1 MNSLVFVAVHGACP
15 PVAGNAD
22 RPAVAFDGRETVRA
36 FSKQPQLS
44 MSPWAKAAVWILDHP
59 RPIWTGIA
67 ILTVLMGL
75 LMGRLEID
83 HKAGNFVSD
92 EEEYVRIF
100 EETTEVFGRS
110 ETILYAVF
118 HDTHPTDSTFLHRL
132 DTLTQHVE
140 TLDGVESVLSL
151 SNVPHLRRDNGSL
164 HTETL
169 YEANLPEENLAER
182 FDREPFLRGVLLSED
197 GSATLMMVRIDP
209 AFNATPARIDLVH
222 YIEGAAERMPGEV
235 ALAGFPYLRTQ
246 YAERVTRE
254 SPLFTVLAL
263 IISLVFLFVT
273 FRAWRAVVIPTLI
286 VGLGIVWTFGL
297 MALFGHQLNLVTAVL
312 PALIVII
319 GMANAIH
326 LSTKFFDQ
334 YNATQDRRLAVVET
348 VRTVGLAT
356 FLTCLTTAVGFAV
369 LLLSGNRI
377 LMGFGIFAAVGIM
390 LLYVLSITIIPLTYA
405 RMRPPTTKG
414 SLVSHDRFADYFD
427 AKADLMRRRGGAV
440 IAAALALSVLAII
453 GATRI
458 STDIFVFADFYEDDP
473 LRQDLAV
480 FEEHFG
486 GVLPLEVVI
495 ESDRPG
501 RFKTLAPMRR
511 IEVLQEQF
519 SDFEYVGS
527 ALSAVDLVKMGN
539 QAYFGGHPG
548 AYRLPASYELPFL
561 QNALGRFIGE
571 EADTTLLSNLPLFV
585 DSTFSKTR
593 IYLGVS
599 DIGTER
605 MNMLADTVRAMT
617 QSTFSGD
624 EYDVYVT
631 GTAIISTRSG
641 ESLVHNLIVS
651 LSVALLVISV
661 LMAFLFRSVP
671 LTFVSLVPNVI
682 PLLLVGGA
690 MGFAGITLKPSTAL
704 IFSLAF
710 GIAVDDTIHFLA
722 KYRIHRDEGDSR
734 NEAIRNTLRETGK
747 AILFTS
753 LILMSGFLVFTLSS
767 FGGTVTMGAL
777 TALTLGVAL
786 VANLFLLPALLFR
799 FGPEEHHRKPIE
811 IESTTESA
819 PL

>member
-1 MNSLVFVAVHGACP
+1 
-15 PVAGNAD
+15 
-22 RPAVAFDGRETVRA
+22 
-36 FSKQPQLS
+36 
-44 MSPWAKAAVWILDHP
+44 MSPWSRAAVWILDHP
-59 RPIWTGIA
+59 RPIWTAIA
-67 ILTVLMGL
+67 VVTVFTGL

-83 HKAGNFVSD
+83 HTAGNFVSEED
-92 EEEYVRIF
+92 EFVRVF

-110 ETILYAVF
+110 ETILYVVF
-118 HDTHPTDSTFLHRL
+118 HDVHPIDSTFLHRL
-132 DTLTQHVE
+132 DTLTSHVQR
-140 TLDGVESVLSL
+140 LQGVESVLSL
-151 SNVPHLRRDNGSL
+151 ANVPHLRRDNGSL

-169 YEANLPEENLAER
+169 YQPDLSDAALRLR
-182 FDREPFLRGVLLSED
+182 FDQEPFLNGILLSED
-197 GSATLMMVRIDP
+197 RSATLMMVRIDP
-209 AFNATPARIDLVH
+209 VFNASRERIDLVH
-222 YIEGAAERMPGEV
+222 RVHDAAEAMPGRA
-235 ALAGFPYLRTQ
+235 ALAGFPYLRSQ

-254 SPLFTVLAL
+254 APLFTVLAL
-263 IISLVFLFVT
+263 LISLLFLFIT
-273 FRAWRAVVIPTLI
+273 FRARRAVVVPTII
-286 VGLGIVWTFGL
+286 VLLGIVWTFGL
-297 MALFGHQLNLVTAVL
+297 MGLFGHKLNLVTAVL

-334 YNATQDRRLAVVET
+334 FSVTQDRREAIVEM

-356 FLTCLTTAVGFAV
+356 FLTALTTAVGFAV

-377 LMGFGIFAAVGIM
+377 LMGFGAFAAMGIM
-390 LLYVLSITIIPLTYA
+390 LLYVLSITIIPLTYS
-405 RMRPPTTKG
+405 RMRPPRANVS
-414 SLVSHDRFADYFD
+414 SLATHDRFGDYFD
-427 AKADLMRRRGGAV
+427 AKARLMKRRGGTV
-440 IAAALALSVLAII
+440 IVVAAALAVLAVV

-486 GVLPLEVVI
+486 GVLPMEVVV
-495 ESDRPG
+495 ESDREG

-511 IEVLQEQF
+511 IEALQDTF
-519 SDFEYVGS
+519 STFDAVGTS
-527 ALSAVDLVKMGN
+527 LSAVDLVKMGN

-561 QNALGRFIGE
+561 QEALGRFIGQ
-571 EADTTLLSNLPLFV
+571 EADTTLLSNLPIFV
-585 DSTFSKTR
+585 DSTFSMTR

-605 MNMLADTVRAMT
+605 MNELADSVATIAE
-617 QSTFSGD
+617 SAFSGD
-624 EYDVYVT
+624 EYTVYVT
-631 GTAIISTRSG
+631 GTAVMSTRSG

-651 LSVALLVISV
+651 LTVALMIISV
-661 LMAFLFRSVP
+661 LMAFLFRSIP
-671 LTFVSLVPNVI
+671 LTFISLAPNII

-690 MGFAGITLKPSTAL
+690 MGYAGITLKPSTAL

-722 KYRIHRDEGDSR
+722 KFRIHRDEGDAR
-734 NEAIRNTLRETGK
+734 DEAIRKTLRETGK

-799 FGPEEHHRKPIE
+799 YGPDEHRRTASPVDRPSE
-811 IESTTESA
+811 T
-819 PL
+819 